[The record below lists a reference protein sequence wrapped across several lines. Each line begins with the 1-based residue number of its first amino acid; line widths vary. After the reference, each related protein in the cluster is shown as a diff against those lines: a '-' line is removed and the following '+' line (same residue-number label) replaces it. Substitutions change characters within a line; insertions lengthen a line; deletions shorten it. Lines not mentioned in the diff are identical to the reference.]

1 MTTDELHHLLEAWR
15 DGSIFRED
23 FTRLEAHLRES
34 AEARRIWRRSANLD
48 SALRDWASRDAGLGS
63 WLPPQRSADAMRS
76 RQWLWPVAAAFA
88 LLLGVAAYF
97 LGGHRAARR
106 TIAAAAPI
114 EHTDLGCAVL
124 SQTVNAQWGS
134 SSANVHA
141 GDTLNTGAISLHSG
155 LAQID
160 FFSGASLIVEGPAEL
175 DLVSPWE
182 AVCRQGKARVRVPPA
197 AHGFRFTAPG
207 MKLVD
212 LGTEFAINVDPSQ
225 REPEVHVFNGEVI
238 AHPEGA
244 AELHLRQGQSLRGA
258 TLASLDPQAFLSHG
272 QLDQLVA
279 EQDAKRVA
287 DWWQWSL
294 QARKDDRLLV
304 YYPMRHASEWERLVN
319 NVADNDDK
327 SRNGGAVGAVWTRGR
342 WAGKDALE
350 FKRPGSRVRLKLDGT
365 YDAITFA
372 CWARVDGIDRKYSAL
387 ILTDG
392 YDPGAPHWQIYE
404 DGSLMFSISYPD
416 ADNPAVK
423 RNQIYFSP
431 PIFTVAN
438 SGRWQHLAVTYDNQ
452 SGMAIQYV
460 NGREISRGVSQFHQP
475 GRPIHFGPCELGNW
489 GLPTP
494 HHRFPIRNLNGS
506 LDEFMIYKAALSAD
520 EIRQLYEVGK
530 PD

>member
-1 MTTDELHHLLEAWR
+1 MSNDELHQLLEAWR
-15 DGSIFRED
+15 DGSITRED
-23 FTRLEAHLRES
+23 FARLEAHLRES
-34 AEARRIWRRSANLD
+34 AEARRTWRRSANLD
-48 SALRDWASRDAGLGS
+48 SALRDWASRDVGLAS
-63 WLPPQRSADAMRS
+63 WLPQHPRDAARS
-76 RQWLWPVAAAFA
+76 RWWLWPIAAAAA
-88 LLLGVAAYF
+88 LLLGVAAYH
-97 LGGHRAARR
+97 LGGRHATRR
-106 TIAAAAPI
+106 TIAPAAPV

-124 SQTVNAQWGS
+124 AQTVNAQWGAAAAS
-134 SSANVHA
+134 VRA

-182 AVCRQGKARVRVPPA
+182 AICRQGKARVRVPPA
-197 AHGFRFTAPG
+197 AHGFRFAAPG

-244 AELHLRQGQSLRGA
+244 AEMHLHQGQSLRGA
-258 TLASLDPQAFLSHG
+258 TLASLDPQAFLHHG
-272 QLDQLVA
+272 QLDRLVA

-287 DWWQWSL
+287 GWWQWSL
-294 QARKDDRLLV
+294 QARKDSRLLV
-304 YYPMRHASEWERLVN
+304 YYPMRHWSEWERLVN
-319 NVADNDDK
+319 NVANNDEK
-327 SRNGGAVGAVWTRGR
+327 SRNGGAVGAVWTQGR

-372 CWARVDGIDRKYSAL
+372 CWARVDGVDRKYSAL

-404 DGSLMFSISYPD
+404 DGSLMFSISYMD
-416 ADNPAVK
+416 TDNPTVK
-423 RNQIYFSP
+423 RNQIYYSP
-431 PIFTVAN
+431 PIFTAAN

-452 SGMAIQYV
+452 SGMAVQYV
-460 NGREISRGVSQFHQP
+460 NGREVSREVSQFHQS
-475 GRPIHFGPCELGNW
+475 GRPIIFGPCELGNW

-494 HHRFPIRNLNGS
+494 NHRFPIRNLNGS

-520 EIRQLYEVGK
+520 EIRGLYEAGK